1 MGQEVIKVSTCEE
14 QKIHSAQNAYKN
26 VSSIPLTRCADI

>member
-1 MGQEVIKVSTCEE
+1 MGQEVAKVSTCEE

-26 VSSIPLTRCADI
+26 ASIPLTRCADI